1 MKVEIKIIGATDAM
15 PMAVAKAAVAAAGEA
30 GMESAIATYSYG
42 NKQTNAPIEWIPEVE
57 PEPEPEPEEVEVEQA
72 SVMEIKFASVI
83 AARLADELN
92 VAQSAFEGI
101 KPSGKKGYTV
111 ADVKWIAE

>member
-1 MKVEIKIIGATDAM
+1 MKVEIKIIGATDAV
-15 PMAVAKAAVAAAGEA
+15 PMAVAEAAVAAAGEA

-42 NKQTNAPIEWIPEVE
+42 NKQVNPPIEWTAPA
-57 PEPEPEPEEVEVEQA
+57 PEPEEQEVEVEQA
-72 SVMEIKFASVI
+72 SVMEVKFASVI

-111 ADVKWIAE
+111 ADVRWIAE

>member
-57 PEPEPEPEEVEVEQA
+57 PEPEPEEVEVEQA

-111 ADVKWIAE
+111 SDVKWIAE

>member
-1 MKVEIKIIGATDAM
+1 M
-15 PMAVAKAAVAAAGEA
+15 PMAVAEAAVAAAGEA

-42 NKQTNAPIEWIPEVE
+42 NKQVNPPIEWTAPA
-57 PEPEPEPEEVEVEQA
+57 PEPEEQEVEVEQA

-83 AARLADELN
+83 AARLAYELN
-92 VAQSAFEGI
+92 LAESVFEGV
-101 KPSGKKGYTV
+101 KPSGKRGYTV

>member
-1 MKVEIKIIGATDAM
+1 MKVEIKIIGATDAV
-15 PMAVAKAAVAAAGEA
+15 PMAVAEAAVAAAGEA

-42 NKQTNAPIEWIPEVE
+42 NKQVNPPIEWTAPA
-57 PEPEPEPEEVEVEQA
+57 PEPEEQEVEVEQA
-72 SVMEIKFASVI
+72 SVMEVKFASVI

>member
-1 MKVEIKIIGATDAM
+1 MADA
-15 PMAVAKAAVAAAGEA
+15 VC
-30 GMESAIATYSYG
+30 TYSYG
-42 NKQTNAPIEWIPEVE
+42 NKQCNPPLMMIASS
-57 PEPEPEPEEVEVEQA
+57 PEPVAIEPEPEEVEVEQA

-92 VAQSAFEGI
+92 LAESVFEGV
-101 KPSGKKGYTV
+101 KPSGKRGYTV

>member
-1 MKVEIKIIGATDAM
+1 MKVEIKIIGATDAV
-15 PMAVAKAAVAAAGEA
+15 PMAVAEAAVAAAGEA

-42 NKQTNAPIEWIPEVE
+42 NKQVNPPIEWTAPA
-57 PEPEPEPEEVEVEQA
+57 PEPEEQEVEVEQA
-72 SVMEIKFASVI
+72 SVMEVKFASVI

-111 ADVKWIAE
+111 SDVKWIAE

>member
-1 MKVEIKIIGATDAM
+1 MKVEIKIIGATDAV
-15 PMAVAKAAVAAAGEA
+15 PMAVAEAAVAAACEA
-30 GMESAIATYSYG
+30 GMESAVATYSYG
-42 NKQTNAPIEWIPEVE
+42 NKQVNPPIEWTAPA
-57 PEPEPEPEEVEVEQA
+57 PEPEEQEVEVEQA
-72 SVMEIKFASVI
+72 SVMEVKFASVI

-111 ADVKWIAE
+111 SDVKWIAE

>member
-1 MKVEIKIIGATDAM
+1 
-15 PMAVAKAAVAAAGEA
+15 
-30 GMESAIATYSYG
+30 ME
-42 NKQTNAPIEWIPEVE
+42 V
-57 PEPEPEPEEVEVEQA
+57 
-72 SVMEIKFASVI
+72 KFASVI

>member
-57 PEPEPEPEEVEVEQA
+57 PEPEPEEVEVEQA

-111 ADVKWIAE
+111 ADVKAIAE

>member
-57 PEPEPEPEEVEVEQA
+57 PEPEPEEVEVEQA

>member
-57 PEPEPEPEEVEVEQA
+57 PEPEPEEVEVEQA

-111 ADVKWIAE
+111 AEVKWIAE

>member
-57 PEPEPEPEEVEVEQA
+57 PEPEPEEVEVEQA

-92 VAQSAFEGI
+92 LSPSVFEGVE
-101 KPSGKKGYTV
+101 PSGKKGYTV

>member
-42 NKQTNAPIEWIPEVE
+42 YKQTNAPIEWIPEVE
-57 PEPEPEPEEVEVEQA
+57 PEPEPEEVEVEQA
-72 SVMEIKFASVI
+72 SVMEVKFASVI
-83 AARLADELN
+83 AARLADERN
-92 VAQSAFEGI
+92 VPQSAFEGI